1 MLDEITVVAQKWKF
15 SGAAELQNV
24 FSSIQTTIFFFVKM
38 TVRFW
43 VN

>member
-24 FSSIQTTIFFFVKM
+24 FSSIETTIFFVKM